1 MDGLPI
7 NFLDLMILVTLLIS
21 GLLAFFRGFVREVLA
36 IAGWIGAALVTLRL
50 FPHVQPLA
58 QQHIPHPLVADAIA
72 AGGVFIVS
80 LSALWLVA
88 AAISRRV
95 QESNIGPL
103 DRSLGF
109 LFGLARG
116 AVLVSLA
123 YLILVQFVPP
133 RDHPTWLRDAR
144 ALPVVRYG
152 ADLLLQLVPP
162 EMREGLQPGG
172 EGAPLPTGRTEQ
184 QGTDSQDK
192 SGYTSGQRQQL
203 DRIIRSTTDN

>member
-36 IAGWIGAALVTLRL
+36 IAGWIGAALITLRL
-50 FPHVQPLA
+50 FPSVQPLA

-80 LSALWLVA
+80 LSALWLIA

-116 AVLVSLA
+116 AALVSLA

-133 RDHPTWLRDAR
+133 RDHPSWLRDAR
-144 ALPVVRYG
+144 ALPIVRYG
-152 ADLLLQLVPP
+152 ADLLLQLVPR

-172 EGAPLPTGRTEQ
+172 NAEPLPTGNTGQ
-184 QGTDSQDK
+184 QGTDSQEN